1 MKGDIMAERIITVAS
16 KSGLH
21 ARPAAIFVQKAK
33 SFQSQIALIKDTKT
47 VNGKSILS
55 VISLGAT
62 QGEQVT
68 LQANGEDAEIALE
81 QLATLLEKDLG

>member
-1 MKGDIMAERIITVAS
+1 MKGDIMAERIIIVAS

-33 SFQSQIALIKDTKT
+33 SFQSQVALIKDTKT

-68 LQANGEDAEIALE
+68 LQANGEDAETALE
-81 QLATLLEKDLG
+81 QLAVLLEKDLG

>member
-1 MKGDIMAERIITVAS
+1 MKGDIMAERIIIVAS

-33 SFQSQIALIKDTKT
+33 SFQSQVALIKDTKT

-68 LQANGEDAEIALE
+68 LQANGEDAETALE
-81 QLATLLEKDLG
+81 QLAALLEKDLG

>member
-1 MKGDIMAERIITVAS
+1 MVERIITVAS

-33 SFQSQIALIKDTKT
+33 SFQSQIALSKDTKT
-47 VNGKSILS
+47 INGKSILS

-68 LQANGEDAEIALE
+68 LQANGEDSETALE
-81 QLATLLEKDLG
+81 QLAALLEKDLG

>member
-1 MKGDIMAERIITVAS
+1 MKGDRMAERIITVAS

-21 ARPAAIFVQKAK
+21 ARPAAVFVQKAK

-68 LQANGEDAEIALE
+68 LQANGEDAETALE
-81 QLATLLEKDLG
+81 QLAVLLEKDLG